1 MKSHISTS
9 QLNVQG
15 DLTFRFTAALSLSGQ
30 QKYTYEVYNWWK
42 NILPA
47 LNTALN
53 CSKF

>member
-1 MKSHISTS
+1 MRSHISIS

-15 DLTFRFTAALSLSGQ
+15 DLTFRFIAALSLSGQ
-30 QKYTYEVYNWWK
+30 QKYMYKVYNWWK
-42 NILPA
+42 NS